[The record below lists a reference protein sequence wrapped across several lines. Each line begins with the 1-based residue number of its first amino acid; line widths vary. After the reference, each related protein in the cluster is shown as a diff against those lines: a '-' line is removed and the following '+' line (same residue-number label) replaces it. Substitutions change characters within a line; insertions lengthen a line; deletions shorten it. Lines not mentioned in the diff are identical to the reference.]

1 MVMAD
6 RNAYLAEMDV
16 VCWRS
21 RGSSVAAEHAA
32 GSAVGSSPDQAG
44 TAAGVSWEKLQREV
58 ASCTRC
64 ALHDSRRNTVF
75 GSGSTDA
82 DWFFVGEAP
91 GREADRQGIPFVGR
105 AGQLLSAMLFSLGLS
120 HEEVYIANVLKC
132 RPPDNRDPQ
141 GVEVN
146 NCESFL
152 HQQVAHIGP
161 RIIVA
166 LGRFAAQALLQ
177 QDVAISQLRGKVHQY
192 NIGQLPLVVTYHPAY
207 LLRSPTAKAK
217 SWQDLMLARS
227 AIE

>member
-1 MVMAD
+1 
-6 RNAYLAEMDV
+6 
-16 VCWRS
+16 
-21 RGSSVAAEHAA
+21 
-32 GSAVGSSPDQAG
+32 
-44 TAAGVSWEKLQREV
+44 
-58 ASCTRC
+58 
-64 ALHDSRRNTVF
+64 
-75 GSGSTDA
+75 
-82 DWFFVGEAP
+82 
-91 GREADRQGIPFVGR
+91 
-105 AGQLLSAMLFSLGLS
+105 MLFSLGLS

-177 QDVAISQLRGKVHQY
+177 QDAAISQLRGKVHQY